1 MNALELAGE
10 IILLSASGVLSPGP
24 LFLVN
29 LILGSKQGF
38 HAGIKVALGHC
49 IVELPLMIILTLAL
63 LRFSPVSIISNGSL
77 GVIGLLG
84 GISII
89 VFSFILMSSLMK
101 RKVTAIPRHD
111 NNNDKRSLLHVG
123 AISSEIARPIILGVV
138 FTAFNPFFIAW
149 WLTVGLKLISDSV
162 STFGVANGILFLFFL
177 HIWMDC
183 VWLIFTSYLISKGV
197 SILNGRYYNFFLVGL
212 SSTLTFY
219 GLYIIILHIFRLS

>member
-29 LILGSKQGF
+29 LILGSKQSF

-63 LRFSPVSIISNGSL
+63 FRFPPVSIISNESL
-77 GVIGLLG
+77 SVIGLLG

-89 VFSFILMSSLMK
+89 VFSFMQMSSLMK

-111 NNNDKRSLLHVG
+111 KKNDKRSLLHVG
-123 AISSEIARPIILGVV
+123 AITSEIARPIILGVV

-162 STFGVANGILFLFFL
+162 SMFGVANGILFLFFL

-183 VWLIFTSYLISKGV
+183 VWLIFTSYLISNGV
-197 SILNGRYYNFFLVGL
+197 AILNGRYYIFLLIGL
-212 SSTLTFY
+212 SGTLTFY
-219 GLYIIILHIFRLS
+219 GIYIIIVHIFPLS